1 MKTKFDIDAYAE
13 LTGRVGFDPVN
24 QALQEIVKILGEYHI
39 SFSDSGKLL
48 SLADSLH
55 TMKELGVPMNFVDNE
70 GCAKKCEGKMRAIRS
85 ILGF

>member
-24 QALQEIVKILGEYHI
+24 QALQKIVEILGAYHI

-55 TMKELGVPMNFVDNE
+55 TMKELGVPMNFADDE
-70 GCAKKCEGKMRAIRS
+70 DSEEKCEGKTRAIRS
-85 ILGF
+85 ILGL